1 MYCILVHIIVDELA
15 GYSADCLVPT
25 KKNRLRCDV
34 CRPSYGLGGLRRPLL
49 HEASH
54 ESMLPE
60 VCLCKE
66 RSCRNA
72 DEVAEAPPK
81 VAKASSELRV
91 EIASAIAAS
100 SLAR

>member
-1 MYCILVHIIVDELA
+1 
-15 GYSADCLVPT
+15 
-25 KKNRLRCDV
+25 
-34 CRPSYGLGGLRRPLL
+34 
-49 HEASH
+49 
-54 ESMLPE
+54 MLPE

-72 DEVAEAPPK
+72 DEVAEATPK